1 MTTETPD
8 PSRVLLGA
16 IGRLLR
22 PLVRLA
28 IRHGIT
34 YPAMTDLLKH
44 TYLDVVEE
52 DLRRSGAHPTDSRLS
67 LLTGVHRKY
76 VKQLRQQ
83 ARTAPDAGE
92 PRQISLAARI
102 AAVWN
107 SRPEYLDADGEP
119 APLPRLAAEEGDR
132 SFESLVRSVSR
143 DIHPRVILDEW
154 LRLGAAELDAQDR
167 VVLLRGAF
175 VPVEGFSEQ
184 AYYLGRNIHD
194 HLAVID
200 HNMLPGSAPMLE
212 RCVHYTN
219 MNEAACADVG
229 EVAEK
234 AAMKALRAVNDRVL
248 RGGAGARPGQPR
260 WRMNF
265 GVYYFAEPDPEP
277 ADDGAGSTAGSE
289 TDEG

>member
-52 DLRRSGAHPTDSRLS
+52 DLRRSGANPTDSRLS

-92 PRQISLAARI
+92 PR
-102 AAVWN
+102 
-107 SRPEYLDADGEP
+107 PCG
-119 APLPRLAAEEGDR
+119 
-132 SFESLVRSVSR
+132 
-143 DIHPRVILDEW
+143 
-154 LRLGAAELDAQDR
+154 
-167 VVLLRGAF
+167 
-175 VPVEGFSEQ
+175 
-184 AYYLGRNIHD
+184 
-194 HLAVID
+194 
-200 HNMLPGSAPMLE
+200 
-212 RCVHYTN
+212 
-219 MNEAACADVG
+219 
-229 EVAEK
+229 
-234 AAMKALRAVNDRVL
+234 
-248 RGGAGARPGQPR
+248 
-260 WRMNF
+260 
-265 GVYYFAEPDPEP
+265 
-277 ADDGAGSTAGSE
+277 TAGPSISMPMASPLHCHGWRRRRA
-289 TDEG
+289 TARSSPWCVP

>member
-1 MTTETPD
+1 MSNESSD

-28 IRHGIT
+28 IRYGIT
-34 YPAMTDLLKH
+34 YPTMTDLLKH
-44 TYLDVVEE
+44 TYLDVVEQ
-52 DLRRSGAHPTDSRLS
+52 DLRRSGANPTDSRLS

-76 VKQLRQQ
+76 VKQLRQH
-83 ARTAPDAGE
+83 ARDALDAGD
-92 PRQISLAARI
+92 PKQISLAARI

-107 SRPEYLDADGEP
+107 SRPEYLDAEGEP
-119 APLPRLAAEEGDR
+119 APLPRLASEDDER

-154 LRLGAAELDAQDR
+154 LRLGVAELDADDR
-167 VVLLRGAF
+167 VILSRGAF
-175 VPVEGFSEQ
+175 VPVDGFSEQ

-200 HNMLPGSAPMLE
+200 RNMMPGSAPMLE

-219 MNEAACADVG
+219 MNEAACTEVG

-248 RGGAGARPGQPR
+248 RGDAGARPGEAR

-277 ADDGAGSTAGSE
+277 ADRGGDSTPGQTA
-289 TDEG
+289 DEG